1 MKLSLLYKNGYFFLN
16 TVLSK
21 CVVLIFIAVVGS
33 YTFIHFITYIEFL
46 PDRKACVLWIKV
58 NQLQFLLTSVN
69 SKSVRG
75 RLTQEK
81 KSEEGSLIGPS
92 YSRRHCSGSVRIIS
106 VFHSSS
112 VLILFLGDG
121 TMQK

>member
-21 CVVLIFIAVVGS
+21 CVVLIFIPVVGS

-46 PDRKACVLWIKV
+46 TDRKACVLWIKV

-69 SKSVRG
+69 NKSGKG

-81 KSEEGSLIGPS
+81 KSEEGSLVGPS
-92 YSRRHCSGSVRIIS
+92 YSHRHCSGSGRIIS

-112 VLILFLGDG
+112 VFILFLGDG
-121 TMQK
+121 TM